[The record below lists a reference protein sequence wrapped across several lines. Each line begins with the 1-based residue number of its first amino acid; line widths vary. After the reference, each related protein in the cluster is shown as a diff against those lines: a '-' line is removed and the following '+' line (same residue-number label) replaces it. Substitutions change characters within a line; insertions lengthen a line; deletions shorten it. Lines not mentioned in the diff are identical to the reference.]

1 MGTTWNLSLW
11 KTSAGPPVMTY
22 ADETLSLDTKD
33 STIERFC
40 AVLPP
45 PRSDEIDAILRKFY
59 GCALSQGNDSV
70 AARP

>member
-1 MGTTWNLSLW
+1 
-11 KTSAGPPVMTY
+11 MTY

-59 GCALSQGNDSV
+59 GCALSQENDSV